1 MSDQRKPANSTVD
14 VLPMTGHIVVEAPI
28 IAKKTASGIHKTE
41 AMIAKEA
48 EQLPKFI
55 KVVGIGADVYD
66 INVDDYV
73 ALMQD
78 ANGPKFKDGERAF
91 MVIHSSYVVAVAQ
104 GKMKEDAKKAY
115 ELYLENKKADMKANA
130 SNIILGA
137 SN

>member
-1 MSDQRKPANSTVD
+1 MSDQRKPGNTTVD
-14 VLPMTGHIVVEAPI
+14 IAPSTGYIVVETPV

-48 EQLPKFI
+48 EILPKFI

-66 INVDDYV
+66 IEVNDYV
-73 ALMQD
+73 ALDQ
-78 ANGPKFKDGERAF
+78 AQGPKFKDGERAF
-91 MVIHSSYVVAVAQ
+91 MVIHSSSVVAIAK
-104 GKMKEDAKKAY
+104 GKMRDEAEKAY
-115 ELYLENKKADMKANA
+115 NLYMENKKADMAAKA